1 MPAARKDSHQS
12 GVAPYSAIGLISI
25 NYLLGSRIGWTSER
39 NRVQANSWQEASD
52 DLITFCT
59 IQPERFQYFAGI

>member
-1 MPAARKDSHQS
+1 MPAARKDPHRS
-12 GVAPYSAIGLISI
+12 VVVPYSAIGLISI
-25 NYLLGSRIGWTSER
+25 NYLLGLRIGSTSKR
-39 NRVQANSWQEASD
+39 IRVQANSWQEASD